1 MSKRILLVEDDPIN
15 IKFIQA
21 VLVKK
26 GGYEVLVSEE
36 VDEILRL
43 AREAN
48 LLAVIMDVSL
58 SRSSYEGQKVDGIFI
73 TKLLKQDEITRHIP
87 VLLATA
93 HAMFGDREKYL
104 ELTGAEG
111 YIAKPIHDP
120 AALIE
125 AVKAIIEGRP
135 CP

>member
-1 MSKRILLVEDDPIN
+1 MSNRILLVEDDPIN
-15 IKFIQA
+15 VKFIQT

-26 GGYEVLVSEE
+26 GGYDVLVSED

-43 AREAN
+43 AAEAD
-48 LLAVIMDVSL
+48 LAAIIMDVSL
-58 SRSSYEGQKVDGIFI
+58 SRSSFEGQRVDGIFI
-73 TKLLKQDEITRHIP
+73 TQLLKKDAITRHIP

-120 AALIE
+120 ATLIK
-125 AVKAIIEGRP
+125 AVKAVIGS
-135 CP
+135 

>member
-15 IKFIQA
+15 VKFIQT

-36 VDEILRL
+36 VEEILRL
-43 AREAN
+43 AQEAD
-48 LLAVIMDVSL
+48 LAAVIMDVSL
-58 SRSSYEGQKVDGIFI
+58 TRSSYEGRKVDGIFI
-73 TKLLKQDEITRHIP
+73 TQLLKKDEITRHIP

-125 AVKAIIEGRP
+125 AVRALIGS
-135 CP
+135 

>member
-1 MSKRILLVEDDPIN
+1 MSNRILLVEDDPIN
-15 IKFIQA
+15 VKFIQT

-26 GGYEVLVSEE
+26 GGYEVIVSEE

-43 AREAN
+43 ASEAD
-48 LLAVIMDVSL
+48 LLAIIMDVSL
-58 SRSSYEGQKVDGIFI
+58 SRSSHQGQKVDGIFI
-73 TKLLKQDEITRHIP
+73 TQLLKKNPITRHIP

-111 YIAKPIHDP
+111 YLAQPIHDP
-120 AALIE
+120 SVLID
-125 AVKAIIEGRP
+125 AVKAVVGN
-135 CP
+135 

>member
-1 MSKRILLVEDDPIN
+1 MSNRILLVEDDPIN
-15 IKFIQA
+15 VKFIQT

-26 GGYEVLVSEE
+26 GRYEVIVSEE

-43 AREAN
+43 ARDAD
-48 LLAVIMDVSL
+48 LAAIIMDVSL
-58 SRSSYEGQKVDGIFI
+58 SRSSYEGKKVDGIFI
-73 TKLLKQDEITRHIP
+73 TRLLKQDEKTRRIP

-120 AALIE
+120 GTLID
-125 AVKAIIEGRP
+125 AVKSVIGV
-135 CP
+135 

>member
-1 MSKRILLVEDDPIN
+1 MSERILLVEDDPIN
-15 IKFIQA
+15 VKFIQT

-36 VDEILRL
+36 VEEILRL
-43 AREAN
+43 AREAG
-48 LLAVIMDVSL
+48 LKAVIMDVSL
-58 SRSSYEGQKVDGIFI
+58 SRSSYQGQKVDGIFI
-73 TKLLKQDEITRHIP
+73 TQLLKKDEATRHIP

-125 AVKAIIEGRP
+125 AVKAVTGG
-135 CP
+135 

>member
-1 MSKRILLVEDDPIN
+1 MTDRILLVEDDPIN
-15 IKFIQA
+15 VKFIQT

-36 VDEILRL
+36 VGEILRL
-43 AREAN
+43 AREAD
-48 LLAVIMDVSL
+48 LKAIIMDVSL
-58 SRSSYEGQKVDGIFI
+58 SRSSYQGQKVDGIFI
-73 TKLLKQDEITRHIP
+73 TKLLKQDEATRRIP

-125 AVKAIIEGRP
+125 AVKSVTGA
-135 CP
+135 

>member
-1 MSKRILLVEDDPIN
+1 MSNRILLVEDDPIN
-15 IKFIQA
+15 VKFIQT

-26 GGYEVLVSEE
+26 GGFEVLVSEE
-36 VDEILRL
+36 VDEILRI
-43 AREAN
+43 AKEGDIA
-48 LLAVIMDVSL
+48 AVIMDVSL
-58 SRSSYEGQKVDGIFI
+58 SRSSYEGKKVDGIFI
-73 TKLLKQDEITRHIP
+73 TQLLKRDASTQHIP

-104 ELTGAEG
+104 GLTGAEG

-125 AVKAIIEGRP
+125 AVRAVIKT
-135 CP
+135 

>member
-1 MSKRILLVEDDPIN
+1 MSNRILLVEDDPIN
-15 IKFIQA
+15 VKFIQT

-43 AREAN
+43 AHEAD
-48 LLAVIMDVSL
+48 LLAIIMDVSL
-58 SRSSYEGQKVDGIFI
+58 SRSSYQGRKVDGIFI
-73 TKLLKQDEITRHIP
+73 TQLLKKDEITRHIP

-120 AALIE
+120 TILIE
-125 AVKAIIEGRP
+125 AVKAVTGT
-135 CP
+135 

>member
-1 MSKRILLVEDDPIN
+1 MSNRILLVEDDPIN
-15 IKFIQA
+15 VKFIKT

-36 VDEILRL
+36 VEEILH
-43 AREAN
+43 
-48 LLAVIMDVSL
+48 LAVEADLAAIIMDVSL

-73 TKLLKQDEITRHIP
+73 TQLLKKDEVTRHIP

-125 AVKAIIEGRP
+125 AVKAVIKA
-135 CP
+135 

>member
-1 MSKRILLVEDDPIN
+1 MSDRILLVEDDPIN
-15 IKFIQA
+15 VKFIQT
-21 VLVKK
+21 VLAKK
-26 GGYEVLVSEE
+26 GGYEVLVTEE

-43 AREAN
+43 AREAD
-48 LLAVIMDVSL
+48 LKAVIMDVSL
-58 SRSSYEGQKVDGIFI
+58 SRSSYQGQKVDGIFI
-73 TKLLKQDEITRHIP
+73 TQLLKSDEATRHIP

-104 ELTGAEG
+104 DLTGAEG

-125 AVKAIIEGRP
+125 AVKAVIRG
-135 CP
+135 

>member
-1 MSKRILLVEDDPIN
+1 MSNRILLVEDDPIN
-15 IKFIQA
+15 VKFIQT

-26 GGYEVLVSEE
+26 GGYDVLVSEE

-43 AREAN
+43 AREVE
-48 LLAVIMDVSL
+48 LAAIIMDVSL
-58 SRSSYEGQKVDGIFI
+58 SRSSYEGRKVDGIFI
-73 TKLLKQDEITRHIP
+73 TQLLKKDEATRHIP

-120 AALIE
+120 GTLIE
-125 AVKAIIEGRP
+125 AVRAVIGA
-135 CP
+135 

>member
-1 MSKRILLVEDDPIN
+1 MSERILLVEDDPIN
-15 IKFIQA
+15 VKFIQT
-21 VLVKK
+21 VLAKK

-36 VDEILRL
+36 VEEILRL
-43 AREAN
+43 AREAD
-48 LLAVIMDVSL
+48 LKAVIMDVSL
-58 SRSSYEGQKVDGIFI
+58 SRSSYEGKKVDGIFI
-73 TKLLKQDEITRHIP
+73 TQLLKKDPATRHIP

-120 AALIE
+120 GALID
-125 AVKAIIEGRP
+125 AVKAVSGS
-135 CP
+135 

>member
-1 MSKRILLVEDDPIN
+1 MSNRILLVEDDPIN
-15 IKFIQA
+15 VKFIQT

-26 GGYEVLVSEE
+26 GGFEVLVSEE
-36 VDEILRL
+36 VDEILRI
-43 AREAN
+43 AKEGNIA
-48 LLAVIMDVSL
+48 AVIMDVSL
-58 SRSSYEGQKVDGIFI
+58 SRSSYEGKKVDGIFI
-73 TKLLKQDEITRHIP
+73 TQLLKKDEATRHIP

-104 ELTGAEG
+104 GLTGAEG

-125 AVKAIIEGRP
+125 AVKAVIGA
-135 CP
+135 

>member
-1 MSKRILLVEDDPIN
+1 MSNRILLVEDDPIN
-15 IKFIQA
+15 VKFIQT

-26 GGYEVLVSEE
+26 GGYEVIVSEE

-43 AREAN
+43 ASEAD
-48 LLAVIMDVSL
+48 LLAIIMDVSL
-58 SRSSYEGQKVDGIFI
+58 SRSSYQGQKVDGIFI
-73 TKLLKQDEITRHIP
+73 TQLLKKDPVTRHIP

-111 YIAKPIHDP
+111 YLAKPIHDP
-120 AALIE
+120 SVLIN
-125 AVKAIIEGRP
+125 AVKAVVGN
-135 CP
+135 

>member
-1 MSKRILLVEDDPIN
+1 MSNRILLVEDDPIN
-15 IKFIQA
+15 VKFIQT

-26 GGYEVLVSEE
+26 GGYDVLVSEE

-43 AREAN
+43 AREVE
-48 LLAVIMDVSL
+48 LAAIVMDVSL
-58 SRSSYEGQKVDGIFI
+58 SRSSYEGRKVDGIFI
-73 TKLLKQDEITRHIP
+73 TQLLKKDEATRHIP

-120 AALIE
+120 GTLIE
-125 AVKAIIEGRP
+125 AVKAVIGA
-135 CP
+135 

>member
-1 MSKRILLVEDDPIN
+1 MSNRILLVEDDPIN
-15 IKFIQA
+15 VKFIQT

-36 VDEILRL
+36 VDEILHL
-43 AREAN
+43 AHEGD
-48 LLAVIMDVSL
+48 LAAIIMDVSL
-58 SRSSYEGQKVDGIFI
+58 SRSSYDGQKVDGIFI
-73 TKLLKQDEITRHIP
+73 TQLLKKNEATRHIP

-120 AALIE
+120 GTLIE
-125 AVKAIIEGRP
+125 AVHAVIKAG
-135 CP
+135 

>member
-1 MSKRILLVEDDPIN
+1 MSNRILLVEDDPIN
-15 IKFIQA
+15 VKFIQT

-36 VDEILRL
+36 VEEILRL
-43 AREAN
+43 AQETD
-48 LLAVIMDVSL
+48 LAAIIMDVSL
-58 SRSSYEGQKVDGIFI
+58 SRSSYEGRKVDGIFI
-73 TKLLKQDEITRHIP
+73 TRLLKQDERTRHIP

-120 AALIE
+120 GTLID
-125 AVKAIIEGRP
+125 AVKSVIGV
-135 CP
+135 

>member
-1 MSKRILLVEDDPIN
+1 MSNRILLVVDDPIN
-15 IKFIQA
+15 VKFIQT

-36 VDEILRL
+36 VEEILQL
-43 AREAN
+43 AREGD
-48 LLAVIMDVSL
+48 LAAIIMDVSL
-58 SRSSYEGQKVDGIFI
+58 SRSSYEGRKVDGIFI
-73 TKLLKQDEITRHIP
+73 TQLLKKDEQTCHIP

-111 YIAKPIHDP
+111 YLAKPIHDP
-120 AALIE
+120 GTLID
-125 AVKAIIEGRP
+125 AVKSVIGA
-135 CP
+135 

>member
-1 MSKRILLVEDDPIN
+1 MSNRILLVEDDPIN
-15 IKFIQA
+15 VKFIQT
-21 VLVKK
+21 VLTKK

-43 AREAN
+43 AREAD
-48 LLAVIMDVSL
+48 LLAIIMDVSL
-58 SRSSYEGQKVDGIFI
+58 SRSSYEGKKVDGIFI
-73 TKLLKQDEITRHIP
+73 TKMLKQDEATRHIP

-104 ELTGAEG
+104 EVTGAEG

-120 AALIE
+120 GALIE
-125 AVKAIIEGRP
+125 AVKAVTKG
-135 CP
+135 

>member
-1 MSKRILLVEDDPIN
+1 MSNRILLVEDDPIN
-15 IKFIQA
+15 VKFIQT

-43 AREAN
+43 AREAD
-48 LLAVIMDVSL
+48 LLAIIMDVSL
-58 SRSSYEGQKVDGIFI
+58 SGSNYEGRKVDGIFI
-73 TKLLKQDEITRHIP
+73 TQLLKKDEITRHVP

-93 HAMFGDREKYL
+93 HAMFGDKEKYL

-125 AVKAIIEGRP
+125 AVKAVITP
-135 CP
+135 S